1 MKKLLL
7 LSILFVVA
15 GCSANN
21 SHSEPKTYTTPDYPE
36 LKKGADFTVCLRAIL
51 TPKGKNEECRI
62 VSSTNFH
69 LNETALKM
77 CNESKE
83 PIEKQTFKSL
93 IGKNRLMCIKFHAAD

>member
-1 MKKLLL
+1 MKNLLL

-21 SHSEPKTYTTPDYPE
+21 SHNEPKNYITQNYPE
-36 LKKGADFTVCLRAIL
+36 LKKGTDFTVCLRATL

-62 VSSTNFH
+62 VSSTNLH

-83 PIEKQTFKSL
+83 PIEKQNFKSL
-93 IGKNRLMCIKFHAAD
+93 IGKSRLMCIKFHEAD